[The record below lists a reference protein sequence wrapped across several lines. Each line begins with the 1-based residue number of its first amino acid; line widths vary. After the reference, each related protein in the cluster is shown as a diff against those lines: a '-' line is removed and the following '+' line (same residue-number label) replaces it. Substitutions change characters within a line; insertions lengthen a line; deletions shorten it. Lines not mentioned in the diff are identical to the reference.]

1 MRYSIRDIEKLTHI
15 KAHTLRIW
23 EQRYGFLVPYRTDTN
38 IRYYDDEQL
47 KLLLNVSSLL
57 KHGGK
62 ISRVARMSTGEIA
75 LEIRRLSEST
85 GELDSFCELK
95 IDAMLMSMIDLDE
108 LMFEKVIADCNMRMG
123 FEQTM
128 IRVIIPFLVKVGIL
142 WSVGDINVAQEHF
155 ISNLIRRKLLVAI
168 DMLPLVRDPQQDKF
182 LLYLPD
188 GELHEIGL
196 LFAKY
201 IVKSRKK
208 NVIYLGQ
215 SVPFSDLRLMVEK
228 YEPDYLITYFT
239 SGMSPNALQ
248 NYLNRLAD
256 EPMASRRILV
266 AGPLMGNPKLIFP
279 PNVLYLR
286 DIKTLVQL
294 VSSGGTL

>member
-128 IRVIIPFLVKVGIL
+128 IRVIIPFLIKVGIL

-228 YEPDYLITYFT
+228 YDPDYLITYFT

-279 PNVLYLR
+279 PNVRYLR
-286 DIKTLVQL
+286 DITALVQL

>member
-1 MRYSIRDIEKLTHI
+1 MRYSIRDIEKLTQI

-47 KLLLNVSSLL
+47 KLLLNIASIL
-57 KHGGK
+57 KNGSK
-62 ISRVARMSTGEIA
+62 ISHVARMSPDDIA
-75 LEIRRLSEST
+75 VEVRRLTEST
-85 GELDSFCELK
+85 GELDVFCELK
-95 IDAMLMSMIDLDE
+95 VDALLMSMIDLDE
-108 LMFEKVIADCNMRMG
+108 LHFEKVIADCNMRMG

-128 IRVIIPFLVKVGIL
+128 VRVIIPFLKKVGIL

-168 DMLPLVRDPQQDKF
+168 DMLPLVRDPQQDRY

-201 IVKSRKK
+201 VIKSRKK
-208 NVIYLGQ
+208 NTIYLGQ
-215 SVPFSDLRLMVEK
+215 SVPFQDLRLMVEK
-228 YEPDYLITYFT
+228 YEPHYLITYFT
-239 SGMSPNALQ
+239 SGMSLNVLQ
-248 NYLNRLAD
+248 NYLNRLGD
-256 EPMASRRILV
+256 TPMAERRVLV
-266 AGPLMGNPKLIFP
+266 AGPLMGNPRLVFP
-279 PNVLYLR
+279 PNVRYLR
-286 DIKTLVQL
+286 DITDLIQL
-294 VSSGGTL
+294 VSSGGVL

>member
-1 MRYSIRDIEKLTHI
+1 MRYYIRDIEKLTHI

-128 IRVIIPFLVKVGIL
+128 IRVIIPFLIKVGIL

-168 DMLPLVRDPQQDKF
+168 DMLPLIRDPQQDKF

-228 YEPDYLITYFT
+228 YDPDYLITYFT

-279 PNVLYLR
+279 PNVRYLR
-286 DIKTLVQL
+286 DITMLVQL